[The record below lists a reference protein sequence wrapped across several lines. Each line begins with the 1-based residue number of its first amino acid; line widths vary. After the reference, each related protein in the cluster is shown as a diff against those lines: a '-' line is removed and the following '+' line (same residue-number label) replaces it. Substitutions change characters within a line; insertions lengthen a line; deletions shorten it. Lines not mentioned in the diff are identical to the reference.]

1 MDTKTKYLLI
11 VIALLAAGGGY
22 WWFTKKSS
30 SSTSDQA
37 QETAVDQSL
46 ANYQVPPSIGA
57 QTVVGDPYGAQNYG
71 GIPIGGTV
79 QQKQTNP
86 LPYNT

>member
-11 VIALLAAGGGY
+11 LFALLAAGGGY
-22 WWFTKKSS
+22 WWFTKKSA
-30 SSTSDQA
+30 STDQE
-37 QETAVDQSL
+37 QTDAVDQSL
-46 ANYQVPPSIGA
+46 ANYEVPPSIGA
-57 QTVVGDPYGAQNYG
+57 QSVVGDPNTAQAYG

-79 QQKQTNP
+79 QQKQAMP